1 MFGIPRRYS
10 HFVFAVV
17 QSGLTCLIAAGIA
30 SLPLMTISQFLTHW
44 LLSGHLLADDAADR
58 GAGNSCNSLCF
69 ASSDERRIARPRTC
83 DYASQCCFAGAL
95 RDHRTILG
103 RAVQKSVAG
112 RILFTGRALERFVRI
127 FAAEKF
133 FYFRKRDGVAHDRIA
148 LHFFIL
154 TKQTMN

>member
-1 MFGIPRRYS
+1 VRIGTVFAPYECILFARGRPAIFGIPRRYS

-69 ASSDERRIARPRTC
+69 ASSDERRSAITNC
-83 DYASQCCFAGAL
+83 DYASRAACRFL
-95 RDHRTILG
+95 RDQQQLD
-103 RAVQKSVAG
+103 VQ
-112 RILFTGRALERFVRI
+112 
-127 FAAEKF
+127 
-133 FYFRKRDGVAHDRIA
+133 YKRV
-148 LHFFIL
+148 
-154 TKQTMN
+154 